1 MSEVNDI
8 ENDYDENDSIIS
20 ERNDIEEGLE
30 AQDVSSPY
38 ISRGKRYAKE
48 IVIIGFI
55 LFAVFVFRSVAYEPF
70 KIPSGSMIPTL
81 RIGDFILVNKFSY
94 GWKVPFSDLTIG
106 KKSMNPIYLFGEEK
120 VERGDVVVF
129 KFPKNP
135 SVNYIKRVIGLP
147 GETIE
152 VKNKEVFIN
161 GLKMKT
167 IKLDKRE
174 FMQGMDEKFKDEN
187 LSFYRAYINNKSF
200 VYQVNNDNYFMV
212 ENDKVTVPEGHYFVM
227 GDNRDHSYDSRLWGF
242 VPFESIKGKAVVVWL
257 SINIPKN
264 ASQDIVFRSERIGEL
279 IK

>member
-1 MSEVNDI
+1 MTEVNDI
-8 ENDYDENDSIIS
+8 ENDYEESDSIVS
-20 ERNDIEEGLE
+20 EVEELE
-30 AQDVSSPY
+30 RAVRSDKVTSSY
-38 ISRGKRYAKE
+38 IIKGKRYAKE
-48 IVIIGFI
+48 IAIICFI
-55 LFAVFVFRSVAYEPF
+55 LFSVFVFRSVAYEPF

-106 KKSMNPIYLFGEEK
+106 KESMNPIYLFGEEK
-120 VERGDVVVF
+120 VKRGDVVVF

-187 LSFYRAYINNKSF
+187 LSFYRTYIDDKSF
-200 VYQVNNDNYFMV
+200 VYQVNNDNYFMID
-212 ENDKVTVPEGHYFVM
+212 NDKVTVPEGHYFVM

-264 ASQDIVFRSERIGEL
+264 SSQDIVFRSERIGEL